1 MNLSPSE
8 FDRRKF
14 LATASGLVPGVM
26 AGGALG
32 EVVAA
37 GPETR
42 SPFLQGIYAPVDS
55 EIPRGA
61 GGEPL
66 KVTGKIP
73 ESLRGVFLRNG
84 PNPHFAP
91 KGRYHWFD
99 GDGMIHGVWLDP
111 TDSRHPARYGCR
123 WVRTAGFLEEEKANK
138 AIYPGLMEMPDLA
151 KVALG
156 QDGYKNA
163 ANTSLCWHQGK
174 LLALWEGGSPHTI
187 DPKNLKTIGRETFRD
202 AWKGSFTAHPKVD
215 PVTGEMV
222 FFGYGPVKPY
232 LRMGIMDAKGVLTR
246 QSDIDLPRAIMIHD
260 FAITPDYAVFLDL
273 PQTFSFSNL
282 ALGKGVIAWEP
293 RFPSRIGLIPRKG
306 GKALWFPINTA
317 SVFHTLNAW
326 QEPGKVILVACRMS
340 TYPADVL
347 AGKATDPAPGDRPQ
361 LYKYEI
367 DIASGKVRET
377 PLDDPGADMPR
388 VADSRIGQ
396 PTRFGYTMETDFAGL
411 RKHDLRQSTTRRLPM
426 PGGWAC
432 GEPVFVPAPKSETGS
447 TTEDD
452 GHLVTLAQ
460 PDSGKPAELWIVDAR
475 SFDREPVARIHLPR
489 RVPAGF
495 HGIFLPAKVLG

>member
-1 MNLSPSE
+1 MNIAAPE
-8 FDRRKF
+8 FDRRNF
-14 LATASGLVPGVM
+14 LSMASGLVPGMM

-32 EVVAA
+32 KAFAA
-37 GPETR
+37 GPDTK
-42 SPFLQGIYAPVDS
+42 SQFLQGVYAPVDS
-55 EIPRGA
+55 ELSI
-61 GGEPL
+61 GGGDPL
-66 KVTGKIP
+66 RVTGKIP
-73 ESLRGVFLRNG
+73 ENLRGVYLRNG

-99 GDGMIHGVWLDP
+99 GDGMVHGVWLDP
-111 TDSRHPARYGCR
+111 TDTRHPARYGCR
-123 WVRTAGFLEEEKANK
+123 WVQTAGFVEEQKANK

-156 QDGYKNA
+156 QDGYKNS
-163 ANTSLCWHQGK
+163 ANTSLCWHHGQ
-174 LLALWEGGSPHTI
+174 LLALWEGGSPHKI
-187 DPKNLKTIGRETFRD
+187 DPKTLKTLGKETFRD

-215 PVTGEMV
+215 PVTGEMI

-232 LRMGIMDAKGVLTR
+232 LRMGIMDPKGVLTR
-246 QSDIDLPRAIMIHD
+246 QADIELPRSIMIHD

-282 ALGKGVIAWEP
+282 ALGKGVIAWQP
-293 RFPSRIGLIPRKG
+293 QFPSRTGLIPRKG
-306 GKALWFPINTA
+306 GKALWFPITTA

-326 QEPGKVILVACRMS
+326 QEQGRVILVACRMP

-367 DIASGKVRET
+367 DILSGKVRET
-377 PLDDPGADMPR
+377 PLDDPGTDMPR

-411 RKHDLRQSTTRRLPM
+411 RKHDLKQVSTSRLPM
-426 PGGWAC
+426 PSGWAC
-432 GEPVFVPAPKSETGS
+432 GEPVFVPAPKSANEF
-447 TTEDD
+447 TTEDN
-452 GHLVTLAQ
+452 GHLITLAQ
-460 PDSGKPAELWIVDAR
+460 PESGKPAELWIVDAK
-475 SFDREPVARIHLPR
+475 SFDKEPVARIHLPR

-495 HGIFLPAKVLG
+495 HGIFVPAKDLN

>member
-1 MNLSPSE
+1 M
-8 FDRRKF
+8 
-14 LATASGLVPGVM
+14 VPGMV
-26 AGGALG
+26 AGGVFREA
-32 EVVAA
+32 VAD
-37 GPETR
+37 GPAAK
-42 SPFLQGIYAPVDS
+42 SPFLQGVYAPVDS
-55 EIPRGA
+55 EIPL
-61 GGEPL
+61 GGGDPL

-73 ESLRGVFLRNG
+73 ENLRGFYFRNG

-99 GDGMIHGVWLDP
+99 GDGMIHGLWLDP
-111 TDSRHPARYGCR
+111 TDSRNPARYGCR
-123 WVRTAGFLEEEKANK
+123 WIQTAGFLEEQKAKK

-174 LLALWEGGSPHTI
+174 LLALWEGGSPHLI
-187 DPKNLKTIGRETFRD
+187 DPKSLETKGKETFRG

-215 PVTGEMV
+215 TVTGEMV

-232 LRMGIMDAKGVLTR
+232 LRMGIMDAKGVLIR
-246 QSDIDLPRAIMIHD
+246 QTDIDLPRSIMIHD

-293 RFPSRIGLIPRKG
+293 KFPSRIGLISRKT
-306 GKALWFPINTA
+306 GKALWFPIATA

-326 QEPGKVILVACRMS
+326 QEPGRVILVVCRMP

-347 AGKATDPAPGDRPQ
+347 AGHATEPSPGDRPQ

-367 DIASGKVRET
+367 DIVGGKVSEN
-377 PLDDPGADMPR
+377 PLDDPGTDMPR
-388 VADSRIGQ
+388 VPDSHIGQ

-411 RKHDLRQSTTRRLPM
+411 RKHDLKQVSTRRLPM
-426 PGGWAC
+426 PAGWAC
-432 GEPVFVPAPKSETGS
+432 GEPVFVPRADSAQ
-447 TTEDD
+447 EDE
-452 GHLVTLAQ
+452 GHILTLAQ
-460 PDSGKPAELWIVDAR
+460 PESGKPAELWIVDAK
-475 SFDREPVARIHLPR
+475 SFDKEPVARIHLPR

-495 HGIFLPAKVLG
+495 HGIFLPAKALG